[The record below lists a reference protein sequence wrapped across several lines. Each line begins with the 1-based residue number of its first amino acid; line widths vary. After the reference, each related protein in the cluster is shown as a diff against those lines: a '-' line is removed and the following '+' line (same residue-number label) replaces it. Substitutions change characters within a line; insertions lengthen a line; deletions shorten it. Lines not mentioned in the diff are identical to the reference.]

1 MASTDILTAAE
12 NYGDAVNAF
21 KLALNQANQARKQ
34 AMFDIGADYIQQG
47 GQTLTSDEV
56 GKALGGAG
64 FEKPTAMKAGFGT
77 RGLSLIA
84 QEQAG
89 TAYQQDV
96 NAQERGLTLGSGVR
110 EAARLVAQEAGQEAT
125 EEAFRGYQASLAEA
139 AAGQAEAKAE
149 ELAAKAEYD
158 TVRGRTS
165 GRQGGRQGGRNSETK
180 QEAAKRRASARAAAN
195 QRAKAAGKP
204 MPYGAGGAPKPKPAP
219 GVKPPSPSQKKGK
232 K

>member
-12 NYGDAVNAF
+12 NYGDAKSAF
-21 KLALNQANQARKQ
+21 ALALNQAKQLRQQ

-47 GQTLTSDEV
+47 GQTLTSDAV

-64 FEKPTAMKAGFGT
+64 FDKPTAMKAGFGT

-125 EEAFRGYQASLAEA
+125 EEAFRNYQASLAEA
-139 AAGQAEAKAE
+139 AADQAEAKAK
-149 ELAAKAEYD
+149 ELEAKAEYD
-158 TVRGRTS
+158 TVRGRTPT
-165 GRQGGRQGGRNSETK
+165 GGRAGETK

-204 MPYGAGGAPKPKPAP
+204 LPYGVGGAPKPKPAP
-219 GVKPPSPSQKKGK
+219 GVPPPAPPKKKGK